1 MSRFYNKDFKIFVTL
16 TLMFKLVS
24 VQWVCW
30 LVFEDFNKN
39 LTLHVSRKKTVELDE
54 TRFVENNAEM

>member
-1 MSRFYNKDFKIFVTL
+1 
-16 TLMFKLVS
+16 MFKLVS

-39 LTLHVSRKKTVELDE
+39 LTVHVSRKKTVELDE